1 MWAKVRN
8 QIVYHSK
15 IEELAPRIFYK
26 LRSLKTLDLSGNRL
40 EHVDGGV
47 FVDTPNLEMFSCEH
61 CGLFKVRQQSMSHSA
76 KCWNGVSLRD
86 TIHWWYIR
94 HHCYVICSIVL
105 RFQLHIPDHHQLN
118 KLHTLRLS
126 NNTFTRVQ
134 DIHNNFLANIQAR
147 TYRDCQKLW
156 S

>member
-1 MWAKVRN
+1 MSVAP
-8 QIVYHSK
+8 K

-47 FVDTPNLEMFSCEH
+47 FVDTPNLEMFACEH
-61 CGLFKVRQQSMSHSA
+61 CGLFKVCQHSV
-76 KCWNGVSLRD
+76 KTPDKILNQPK
-86 TIHWWYIR
+86 
-94 HHCYVICSIVL
+94 
-105 RFQLHIPDHHQLN
+105 FQLHIPDHHHLA

-134 DIHNNFLANIQAR
+134 DIHSNFLANIQVR
-147 TYRDCQKLW
+147 TECGMIYL
-156 S
+156 